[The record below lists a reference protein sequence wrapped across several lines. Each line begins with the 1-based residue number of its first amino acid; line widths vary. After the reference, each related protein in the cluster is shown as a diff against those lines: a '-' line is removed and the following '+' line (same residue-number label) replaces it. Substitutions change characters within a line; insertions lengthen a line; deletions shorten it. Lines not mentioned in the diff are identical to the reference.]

1 MKKLNLLKLFI
12 LIITSFYIVN
22 LKAYTVTADVVNEKT
37 LTIDYS
43 KYGNFKEQEA
53 GGTKLP
59 NAYNLDDG
67 NLDIILSYPCE
78 KLEFKASTTK
88 FIAWGRAKVAV
99 DASYNESQNDW
110 SDAKNIFNSSGNYF
124 TGANNQQTVTDFN
137 KTEKKVAIK
146 NTYNGTFASSGK
158 YINDIKFTIAPHI
171 RLKTPT
177 NNNLGEVMIGGT
189 KSIDIDFNSFL
200 TSGNLTVITDN
211 NNFLLNGKDTKITLC
226 EGNTLK
232 KLNENTKNFQVVYS
246 AKTAGV
252 ETANITITDEGNQN
266 SIKITLTATCI
277 KKTNAINWNNINT
290 QIPVGESISLSKV
303 TSTSNSKI
311 TFISSDTTI
320 IKVEN
325 NQLVALAE
333 GSATITAKVAETDEY
348 QAIEAT
354 LDFEAT
360 EKTIQN
366 IVWDQNFYLLKLG
379 DADITLNAKATDK
392 ETGYENG
399 NIIEYSSTNTN
410 IVTVDNGVL
419 HIVGKGQTTITAHQ
433 RGNDQYAGAY
443 MTKIVIIREVSSG
456 CENNYALDAP
466 DKIEE
471 GNSSIGIGGGGWDW
485 SPLEVEHELSTV
497 GENLSFVVSCTNTGT
512 EYVGDTGGARLVITD
527 QENNEI
533 YNGKG
538 NNQSKTIKINR
549 SVRKLKFK
557 LTCNLTKSISQ
568 ILVTPA
574 IYFET
579 TTDTVKFNGAEIG
592 RISSADVNFNW
603 ANQPDM
609 MWATIENDETNTFSV
624 DQNSYIF
631 GGSCGD
637 YGSSSVKVLFTPQ
650 KDSLYT
656 ANLVI
661 YLGEGENMKK
671 MTTIPISGKAIKTPQ
686 VITWNQDI
694 VALNPTQGAT
704 YELNATASSNLPVY
718 YTSSNENIVRIENN
732 KFIVVGAGEVTI
744 IAKQDGNLN
753 YEPATPVSKTIT
765 IAKLDQTIT
774 WNQEFAADLTIGNT
788 IELSASASSGDA
800 VTYSSSNEAVA
811 TIADNVLTIVGVGEA
826 TITASQAGNNNY
838 NAATE
843 VAKSLSIAK
852 LNQTITWNQDLAGLM
867 IGNTET
873 LNATA
878 SSGLEITYS
887 SDNDAVASING
898 STITVNSDGTVTITA
913 TQAGNDTYN
922 ATSIEKTFTFGRT
935 AQTITWNDD
944 LSALKINDVITLT
957 ATSDAGLEITYT
969 IDNSAV
975 ATIEGNTLTIIGAG
989 EANITA
995 QQAGND
1001 TYNSASVIKTINI
1014 EHLTQTIDWKQ
1025 DLSTLTLESETIE
1038 LNAVATSGLDIV
1050 YSSSNTAV
1058 ATIEGNTLT
1067 IVGAGETTITAR
1079 QAGNNQY
1086 TPAEITQTLNI
1097 SKLSQTIVWEQN
1109 LNDITLLENFFELT
1123 AEATSGLIVTYTS
1136 SNEAVA
1142 QINGNILSIIGEGE
1156 ATITA
1161 TQLGNEKYDAAVAI
1175 EKTITI
1181 TKQSQE
1187 IIWDQDFSDLDLEDY
1202 PYELTAYSTSGL
1214 PVIYELDNLSYGE
1227 KAIIEDNYLYP
1238 YLGNCSIT
1246 IYAHQQGNEI
1256 YKAAQTIEKTVY
1268 INTTKLDPTNID
1280 NNTTTTMIYTD
1291 NIVYFNGEPNTLRV
1305 FDMTGRMIYS
1315 ANVEDENSHYL
1326 PISQRGIYV
1335 ICLDNQSLKIVK

>member
-1 MKKLNLLKLFI
+1 SNFND
-12 LIITSFYIVN
+12 IITIA
-22 LKAYTVTADVVNEKT
+22 LK
-37 LTIDYS
+37 
-43 KYGNFKEQEA
+43 
-53 GGTKLP
+53 
-59 NAYNLDDG
+59 
-67 NLDIILSYPCE
+67 
-78 KLEFKASTTK
+78 
-88 FIAWGRAKVAV
+88 
-99 DASYNESQNDW
+99 
-110 SDAKNIFNSSGNYF
+110 
-124 TGANNQQTVTDFN
+124 
-137 KTEKKVAIK
+137 
-146 NTYNGTFASSGK
+146 NGTNF
-158 YINDIKFTIAPHI
+158 
-171 RLKTPT
+171 
-177 NNNLGEVMIGGT
+177 
-189 KSIDIDFNSFL
+189 SIDKTFINCQCGQYGTED
-200 TSGNLTVITDN
+200 V
-211 NNFLLNGKDTKITLC
+211 KITLD
-226 EGNTLK
+226 
-232 KLNENTKNFQVVYS
+232 
-246 AKTAGV
+246 AKEV
-252 ETANITITDEGNQN
+252 
-266 SIKITLTATCI
+266 
-277 KKTNAINWNNINT
+277 
-290 QIPVGESISLSKV
+290 
-303 TSTSNSKI
+303 
-311 TFISSDTTI
+311 
-320 IKVEN
+320 
-325 NQLVALAE
+325 
-333 GSATITAKVAETDEY
+333 
-348 QAIEAT
+348 
-354 LDFEAT
+354 
-360 EKTIQN
+360 
-366 IVWDQNFYLLKLG
+366 
-379 DADITLNAKATDK
+379 
-392 ETGYENG
+392 G
-399 NIIEYSSTNTN
+399 NICDTLV
-410 IVTVDNGVL
+410 VT
-419 HIVGKGQTTITAHQ
+419 
-433 RGNDQYAGAY
+433 
-443 MTKIVIIREVSSG
+443 
-456 CENNYALDAP
+456 
-466 DKIEE
+466 
-471 GNSSIGIGGGGWDW
+471 
-485 SPLEVEHELSTV
+485 
-497 GENLSFVVSCTNTGT
+497 
-512 EYVGDTGGARLVITD
+512 
-527 QENNEI
+527 
-533 YNGKG
+533 
-538 NNQSKTIKINR
+538 
-549 SVRKLKFK
+549 
-557 LTCNLTKSISQ
+557 
-568 ILVTPA
+568 
-574 IYFET
+574 
-579 TTDTVKFNGAEIG
+579 
-592 RISSADVNFNW
+592 
-603 ANQPDM
+603 
-609 MWATIENDETNTFSV
+609 
-624 DQNSYIF
+624 
-631 GGSCGD
+631 CGD
-637 YGSSSVKVLFTPQ
+637 YTFETPIKAEIIKHYQ
-650 KDSLYT
+650 S
-656 ANLVI
+656 
-661 YLGEGENMKK
+661 
-671 MTTIPISGKAIKTPQ
+671 ISWTE
-686 VITWNQDI
+686 DL
-694 VALNPTQGAT
+694 VALNPVQGGT
-704 YELNATASSNLPVY
+704 YELNAMASSGLPVY
-718 YTSSNENIVRIENN
+718 YTSSDENIVRIENN

-744 IAKQDGNLN
+744 TAKQDGNIN
-753 YEPATPVSKTIT
+753 YESATPVSKTIT

-800 VTYSSSNEAVA
+800 VTFSSSNEAVA
-811 TIADNVLTIVGVGEA
+811 TIAGNVLTIVGVGEA

-843 VAKSLSIAK
+843 IAKSLSIAK

-957 ATSDAGLEITYT
+957 ATSNAGLEITYT

-1025 DLSTLTLESETIE
+1025 DLSSLTLESETIE
-1038 LNAVATSGLDIV
+1038 LKAVATSGLDIV
-1050 YSSSNTAV
+1050 YSSSNIAV
-1058 ATIEGNTLT
+1058 ATIEDNTLT

-1187 IIWDQDFSDLDLEDY
+1187 IIWDQIFTDLDVYDN
-1202 PYELTAYSTSGL
+1202 PYELTAYATSGL

-1238 YLGNCSIT
+1238 YRGNCSIT

-1268 INTTKLDPTNID
+1268 INTPKLDPTNID

-1291 NIVYFNGEPNTLRV
+1291 NIVYFNGEHNTLRV

-1326 PISQRGIYV
+1326 PLSQRGIYV